1 MTSVLEPSPSFHA
14 IDAGLSRKQSFEA
27 SALALARCQ
36 QALRAP
42 EGKRLTTRA
51 HTLLRSRFTTRP
63 FWVAGRQLFQA
74 ALAEATSKADQ
85 QLLASYIAEC
95 DEFLGD
101 AAGNS
106 DEASGA
112 DGGRRTAQAGY
123 LFEGQL
129 GAAEPAGMQGPRPDL
144 LDLLGGTLAQQLTAA
159 VAQREAEQQQQQ
171 QQQQG
176 AGGVGPG
183 GPRPSEEGRQQAAQ
197 DAQQQAAQ
205 LPPDVFEAIER
216 ELDAIAVQLMEAT
229 AQEVQAA
236 RPPTSKKV
244 VAALPKERLSEER
257 LAELGGAD
265 LRCPICMDEFGV
277 GDEVLALP
285 CRHVFHPL
293 CVAPWLSDNNTC
305 PTCRHELPTDDWKYE
320 SRKTRAAEEEAE
332 RQGAANAVS
341 HNEFLYI

>member
-1 MTSVLEPSPSFHA
+1 MTSVFEPSPSFHA

-51 HTLLRSRFTTRP
+51 HTLLRSRCGCRVPLLRRFLCPCCIVVPPAHQPIEMLPRRFTARP

-265 LRCPICMDEFGV
+265 LRCPICM
-277 GDEVLALP
+277 
-285 CRHVFHPL
+285 
-293 CVAPWLSDNNTC
+293 
-305 PTCRHELPTDDWKYE
+305 
-320 SRKTRAAEEEAE
+320 
-332 RQGAANAVS
+332 
-341 HNEFLYI
+341 